1 MELMTIKETAAFL
14 KVSPVTVRRF
24 IARRRLSALHVG
36 RAIRL
41 SREEVERLPTPVAD
55 APEPATQ
62 RNRRGGRPTSESDPL
77 WNIVGIGSSEGPTD
91 VSSNKKKY
99 LAEIYLAEG
108 E

>member
-24 IARRRLSALHVG
+24 IARRRLSAVRVG
-36 RAIRL
+36 RSIRL
-41 SREEVERLPTPVAD
+41 SREEVERLPTPVVVE
-55 APEPATQ
+55 APPPTQ
-62 RNRRGGRPTSESDPL
+62 RERYRGRPTSESDPL

-99 LAEIYLAEG
+99 LAEIYLAKG